1 MNFQSKLTKILVVF
15 LLLLAGIMAYA
26 AANDRLMSAPQEIL
40 GAVAVPFQKLTSAI
54 SDTISTFTDKTIDIN
69 SIIKENEELKEELNA
84 LRKKQVD
91 YDKLLM
97 KNKQYEEL
105 LSITENKVEEEMVSA
120 FIIGRDGMDKFYSFT
135 LDKGENYGIAK
146 NDVVIS
152 IDGVVGV
159 VTEVGANFAKVST
172 ILSPAV
178 SMGCFTGSELD
189 NGIVSGSY
197 DLKNSENCI
206 MSYLPKGTKVAE
218 GDIVSTTGLG
228 SVFPKDLIVGT
239 IEEVVVDPSGN
250 SKSAVVKPSA
260 DIANVKMVFIITSY
274 TY

>member
-1 MNFQSKLTKILVVF
+1 
-15 LLLLAGIMAYA
+15 
-26 AANDRLMSAPQEIL
+26 
-40 GAVAVPFQKLTSAI
+40 
-54 SDTISTFTDKTIDIN
+54 
-69 SIIKENEELKEELNA
+69 
-84 LRKKQVD
+84 
-91 YDKLLM
+91 
-97 KNKQYEEL
+97 
-105 LSITENKVEEEMVSA
+105 SITENKVEEEMVSA

-178 SMGCFTGSELD
+178 SMGCFAGSELD